1 MSEKSQNIYRGAEGA
16 IKQTQ
21 GKVRALGPLDVRI
34 KITHSSL
41 CATDLLYL
49 PAGIALGHEGVGL
62 IEEIGS
68 AVQNL
73 KIGDRVGGG
82 FHRGSCGHCRYCL
95 KGEDIFC
102 SERVIFGES
111 DSDNGTFSDYYIG
124 RVTYVHKIPDSIASE
139 HAAPLQCAGATVYGA
154 LVDVVKPAQRVG
166 IIGIGGLGHLAI
178 QFASK
183 MGAEVV
189 VFSRTDDKE
198 KEARGFGADEF
209 YLLSNPAAMKD
220 PVDVL
225 VLTGSRYPDWDAF
238 LKPNVLAR
246 NGKVVPLLAP
256 HGPMELPAGKL
267 LTNGYDIESHLVA
280 SRGVHNDMLKF
291 AAHHKITPAI
301 EKFDLSEEGIG
312 KAVEK
317 MKSGSIRYRGVLVA
331 K

>member
-1 MSEKSQNIYRGAEGA
+1 MNKMSEKSQNIYRGAEGA

-62 IEEIGS
+62 IEEVGS

-73 KIGDRVGGG
+73 TIGDRVGGG

-124 RVTYVHKIPDSIASE
+124 KETYVHKIPESIASE

-209 YLLSNPAAMKD
+209 YLLSNPGAMKD

-225 VLTGSRYPDWDAF
+225 VLTGSRYPDWNA
-238 LKPNVLAR
+238 
-246 NGKVVPLLAP
+246 
-256 HGPMELPAGKL
+256 
-267 LTNGYDIESHLVA
+267 
-280 SRGVHNDMLKF
+280 
-291 AAHHKITPAI
+291 
-301 EKFDLSEEGIG
+301 
-312 KAVEK
+312 
-317 MKSGSIRYRGVLVA
+317 
-331 K
+331 